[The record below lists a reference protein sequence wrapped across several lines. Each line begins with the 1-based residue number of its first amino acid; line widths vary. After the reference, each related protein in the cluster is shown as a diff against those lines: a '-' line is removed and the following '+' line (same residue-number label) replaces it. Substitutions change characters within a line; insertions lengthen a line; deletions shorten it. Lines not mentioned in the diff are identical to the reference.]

1 MPAKA
6 ALQIEHQLPAW
17 KLSLALPPTPPLS
30 HAATQC
36 EIGLQGAFSTEKNGR
51 GGAAEHALAIYSLQ
65 SDTLGSESQLYYLLA
80 V

>member
-17 KLSLALPPTPPLS
+17 KLSLTLLPPPLS

-36 EIGLQGAFSTEKNGR
+36 EIGLQGAFSTEKNGP
-51 GGAAEHALAIYSLQ
+51 GGAAEHAR
-65 SDTLGSESQLYYLLA
+65 TGHLLSA
-80 V
+80 VGHPGV

>member
-36 EIGLQGAFSTEKNGR
+36 EIGLQGAFSTEKMDLVEQQSTHWPFTLCSRTPWGLNPSSI
-51 GGAAEHALAIYSLQ
+51 IY
-65 SDTLGSESQLYYLLA
+65 
-80 V
+80 